1 MTSREQFE
9 AWLEREQGLYGESK
23 ILKLTEFVT
32 ANELANM
39 MDISVT
45 QVISTCMSVGKHPQH
60 TAEAQA
66 IQECDA
72 SKTLVDR
79 FHRRDQTL
87 NHTHVRH

>member
-1 MTSREQFE
+1 MLHHRKKRSPVQYHH
-9 AWLEREQGLYGESK
+9 YGE
-23 ILKLTEFVT
+23 
-32 ANELANM
+32 
-39 MDISVT
+39 
-45 QVISTCMSVGKHPQH
+45 GRKHPQH